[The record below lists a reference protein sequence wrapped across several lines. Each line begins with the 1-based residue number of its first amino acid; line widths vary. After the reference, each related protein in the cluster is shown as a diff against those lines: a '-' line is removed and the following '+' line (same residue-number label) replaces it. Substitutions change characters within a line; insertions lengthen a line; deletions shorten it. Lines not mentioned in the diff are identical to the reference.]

1 MQATSLVSTASCI
14 CMRLL
19 ISFLIPIA
27 ISAASSAQSQQEVPY
42 FARVN
47 TFGVL
52 AAYSNDSSPMLLG
65 ITANRKLLNV
75 GVSYNRR
82 LLFNRFV
89 NWQYSGELMPVA
101 IESDPVLVT
110 VFTAT
115 YTNPPATITT
125 TSSLPTLTTCQ
136 PESGGGSIPQDGLT
150 YTYVG
155 TCSRR
160 WTIGQ
165 AFSPAGFQWNFLTRR
180 RLQPFLIG
188 HGGYMYST
196 KPIPVSGAGNFN
208 FTFDFGAGIELY
220 RTRKQ
225 SVRADYRYHHISNDW
240 TAPENPG
247 VDSGVAQLTYTFGR

>member
-1 MQATSLVSTASCI
+1 
-14 CMRLL
+14 MRLL

-42 FARVN
+42 FARLN

-75 GVSYNRR
+75 GISYNRR

-115 YTNPPATITT
+115 YTNPPATMANIAV
-125 TSSLPTLTTCQ
+125 PC
-136 PESGGGSIPQDGLT
+136 
-150 YTYVG
+150 
-155 TCSRR
+155 R
-160 WTIGQ
+160 
-165 AFSPAGFQWNFLTRR
+165 FL
-180 RLQPFLIG
+180 
-188 HGGYMYST
+188 
-196 KPIPVSGAGNFN
+196 VS
-208 FTFDFGAGIELY
+208 
-220 RTRKQ
+220 
-225 SVRADYRYHHISNDW
+225 
-240 TAPENPG
+240 
-247 VDSGVAQLTYTFGR
+247 